1 MHPLLV
7 ILTCLG
13 LFAVGL
19 CFLFLFPVVGKTLV
33 ILFSTYAGESVA
45 AKFQGKKSG
54 SDFIDPNILNGKE
67 SIE

>member
-1 MHPLLV
+1 MHALLV

-19 CFLFLFPVVGKTLV
+19 CFIILLPNVGATLAT
-33 ILFSTYAGESVA
+33 LFSIFAGERTLST
-45 AKFQGKKSG
+45 FQGKKSG
-54 SDFIDPNILNGKE
+54 SDFIDPNLLNGKE